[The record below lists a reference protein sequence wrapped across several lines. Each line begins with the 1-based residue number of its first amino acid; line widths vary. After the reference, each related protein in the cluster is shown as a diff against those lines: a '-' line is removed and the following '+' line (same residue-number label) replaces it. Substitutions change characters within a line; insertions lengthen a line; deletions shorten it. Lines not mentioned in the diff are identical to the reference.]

1 LTYNRSVLI
10 ATAAALIVAPARGQ
24 NQQQAQQQAQIG
36 GIEEIVVTARKQEER
51 LQEVPLTVTAFSG
64 SMIDEMDINDPYDLS
79 RLAPGFNFQN
89 NAGRRVA
96 SRLLMRGLTTSTTG
110 AAKASAFIDGVYVF
124 GDFSFIDF
132 GMVERIEVIPG
143 PQSTQFGRS
152 TFAGAF
158 NFITR
163 LPSDE
168 ITARV
173 QGSLGTLG
181 TSELHA
187 RVGGPLMGDKILGQ
201 IGVYHNEI
209 EGPKYWVN
217 SPDGVSI
224 AGTKSQS
231 IYPTLVFNASD
242 DLQFIVRSSYNHDDD
257 EPSGTYLI
265 DLSERNFAFTRPDGV
280 IARYYVGPLRY
291 PSYGTKDGQPY
302 FFNFIGQDNPGLRH
316 DAWRTNAELRWTF
329 GGGHDLKIHGAHNY
343 ENEYSQQD
351 GDFTFF
357 PGLNTFAKAV
367 RKDDSV
373 EVRIGSPQDQ
383 SLRYAIGAFY
393 LKTQSHLQ
401 GRTFVRNVAV
411 LPAGRPND
419 PPVTVPST
427 IVTITNTINT
437 VKDKSV
443 FGGLYFD
450 VTDQLTLT
458 AEARYQSEDVTAET
472 ILPAVSLRQRNF
484 KAFLPRVNVD
494 YKVNDDVML
503 YSVFSVGNQ
512 PGGFNTSPFIGLPGT
527 GTTEAD
533 RIVDEEEIDNYELGI
548 KSTWFDGLVLFN
560 LAAFHMDWK
569 KQQVS
574 RNFFSP
580 TGQLFSVTQ
589 NSGTSDI
596 NGAEMEAQ
604 WVPSE
609 GFELRA
615 TGAYYD
621 TSYGPEVCSVNLANL
636 RGRSDLPAPNNCIFV
651 GGNEFEAVSKLSY
664 SLSFGYQWDIVSDW
678 TGYLRG
684 EYAYQSR
691 QYDSE
696 MNLNWTQPAN
706 VVNGRIG
713 VERDNLSIE
722 LWARNL
728 TNEQTY
734 TRNGRFGDVR
744 AGGDVRNNQNI
755 AIVPR
760 LPRQVGIRATLDY

>member
-1 LTYNRSVLI
+1 MQRKSIVFGVSALALFAGAPPVI
-10 ATAAALIVAPARGQ
+10 AQT
-24 NQQQAQQQAQIG
+24 QQAQVG
-36 GIEEIVVTARKQEER
+36 GIEEIVVTARRTEEK
-51 LQEVPLTVTAFSG
+51 LQEIPLTVTAFTSTV
-64 SMIDEMDINDPYDLS
+64 IDKHDINDPYDLS

-89 NAGRRVA
+89 NAGRRVN

-110 AAKASAFIDGVYVF
+110 SAKASAFIDGVFVF

-132 GMVERIEVIPG
+132 NMVERIEIMPG

-158 NFITR
+158 NFVTR
-163 LPSDE
+163 LPTE
-168 ITARV
+168 EFQARA
-173 QGSLGTLG
+173 QGAIGTLG
-181 TSELHA
+181 TSEFHA
-187 RVGGPLMGDKILGQ
+187 HASGPLMGDKLLGQ
-201 IGVYHNEI
+201 IGVHHNQI
-209 EGPKYWVN
+209 AGPKYWVN

-242 DLQFIVRSSYNHDDD
+242 DLQVIVRSSYNHDDD

-265 DLSERNFAFTRPDGV
+265 DLSERNFSFTRPDGV
-280 IARYYVGPLRY
+280 ISRYYVGPLRY

-316 DAWRTNAELRWTF
+316 DAWRTNAELRWNV
-329 GGGHDLKIHGAHNY
+329 GEHDLKIQGAHNY

-357 PGLNTFAKAV
+357 PGLSTFSKAV
-367 RKDDSV
+367 RKDDSI
-373 EVRIGSPQDQ
+373 EVRLTAPQEQ

-393 LKTQSHLQ
+393 LKTQAILN

-419 PPVTVPST
+419 PPITVPST
-427 IVTITNTINT
+427 IVTTTRTIAT
-437 VKDKSV
+437 VKDRAV

-450 VTDQLTLT
+450 VTEDLTLT
-458 AEARYQSEDVTAET
+458 AEARYQSEKVITET
-472 ILPAVSLRQRNF
+472 VLPAASLRSKTF
-484 KAFLPRVNVD
+484 KAFLPRLNID
-494 YKVNDDVML
+494 YQIQEDVML
-503 YSVFSVGNQ
+503 YGVFSVGNQ
-512 PGGFNTSPFIGLPGT
+512 PGGFNTSPFIGQPGT

-533 RIVDEEEIDNYELGI
+533 RFVDEEEIDNYELGI
-548 KSTWFDGLVLFN
+548 KSTWFDGTVLFN

-589 NSGTSDI
+589 NSGTSNI

-604 WVPSE
+604 WVPSD
-609 GFELRA
+609 GFDIRV

-621 TSYGPEVCSVNLANL
+621 TAYGPEVCSVNLANL

-651 GGNEFEAVSKLSY
+651 GSNEFEAVSKWSY
-664 SLSFGYQWDIVSDW
+664 SFSFGYEWEITSDW
-678 TGYLRG
+678 MGYLRG

-691 QYDSE
+691 QYNSE

-713 VERDNLSIE
+713 VERGNLKLE
-722 LWARNL
+722 LWTRNL

-744 AGGDVRNNQNI
+744 AGGDTRNNQNI

-760 LPRQVGIRATLDY
+760 LPRQVGVRATVDF